1 MAIPTPHINAK
12 EGDFAKA
19 VLMPGDPLR
28 AKYIANTYL
37 EGPRLVT
44 DVRNVLGFTGTYK
57 GEPVS
62 VMASGMGMPSIGIYS
77 YELYKFYGVESIIR
91 VGSAGSISDKAVMKD
106 IVIAMGAS
114 TTSSWQAQYKL
125 QGSFA
130 PICDFGLL
138 RSAVVTAERLGTK
151 VVVGN
156 VLTEDAFYGEDPDYV
171 AAWQS
176 MGVLALEMEAAG
188 LYMTAAK
195 LGKKALAMFSISDEI
210 MADRHLSSAERQVGF
225 GKMIELALEMSKE

>member
-1 MAIPTPHINAK
+1 MAVPTPHISAK
-12 EGDFAKA
+12 EGDFAKN

-28 AKYIANTYL
+28 AKYIAETYL
-37 EGPRLVT
+37 DDARLVT
-44 DVRNVLGFTGTYK
+44 DVRNVLGYTGTYK

-77 YELYKFYGVESIIR
+77 YELFKFYGVDTIIR
-91 VGSAGSISDKAVMKD
+91 IGSAGSISDRAVMKD

-114 TTSSWQAQYKL
+114 TTSSWQEQYKL
-125 QGSFA
+125 PGTFA

-138 RSAVVTAERLGTK
+138 KSAVETADRLGTK

-156 VLTEDAFYGEDPDYV
+156 VLTEDAFYGEDPDYI
-171 AAWQS
+171 AKWQA
-176 MGVLALEMEAAG
+176 MGILALEMEAAA
-188 LYMTAAK
+188 LYMNAAK

-210 MADRHLSSAERQVGF
+210 MTDRHLSSDERQVGF
-225 GKMIELALEMSKE
+225 GKMMELALEMPKN